1 MPRVSEFYGIV
12 IAIYFDDVGRHSRAH
27 FHASYAEHRAVYAVP
42 SGELLAGSLPRRQ
55 RRLVQ
60 AWAALHEG
68 ELEQAWSRA
77 LNGES
82 PGRIEP
88 LR

>member
-12 IAIYFDDVGRHSRAH
+12 VAIYFDDVGQHARPH
-27 FHASYAEHRAVYAVP
+27 FHATYAEHRAAYSVP
-42 SGELLAGSLPRRQ
+42 EADLLAGSLPRRQ

-68 ELEQAWSRA
+68 ELEQAWVRA
-77 LNGES
+77 LNGEA
-82 PGRIEP
+82 PGPIG
-88 LR
+88 